1 MQVLRAGLQT
11 EAAARC
17 LGSFGG
23 ADGGQ
28 LLPLHLLS
36 LLHRNLKRH
45 KTLLWGPGDS
55 FVFRVADIWDHP
67 VGLLPMMLAGR
78 DTAAPTT

>member
-1 MQVLRAGLQT
+1 MLVQVLRAGLQT

-17 LGSFGG
+17 LGSF
-23 ADGGQ
+23 DGGQ
-28 LLPLHLLS
+28 LLPFHLLS

-45 KTLLWGPGDS
+45 KALLCEPGDS

-67 VGLLPMMLAGR
+67 VGLLP
-78 DTAAPTT
+78 